1 MCFVSSSFIISYFFW
16 YIFDTNNSATDTEV
30 ATMFAILAII
40 PTIFVLI
47 NVALGHKS
55 LEITYEFA

>member
-1 MCFVSSSFIISYFFW
+1 
-16 YIFDTNNSATDTEV
+16 
-30 ATMFAILAII
+30 MFAILAII

-47 NVALGHKS
+47 NMALGHKS